1 MEWNEET
8 ANIIY
13 ASNDGYAGHLA
24 ASMYS
29 LLDNNRNIRNMDIYI
44 LSAQMCQE
52 YKERLAG
59 MAEAFHRTLRV
70 VELGDLKQRFDFE
83 IDTRGFDI
91 SAMGRLFAPQVLPGT
106 VKKALYLDCDT
117 IVCQSIRPLYET
129 GLGDAL
135 VGMVME
141 PTVYREMKE
150 SIGLGKDDPYYNSG
164 VLLMDLDRWRGED
177 VLKKL
182 LDFYKSCHGR
192 LFACDQDTINGA
204 LKGRIKTLPVKYNYF
219 TNYRYF
225 RYSTL
230 CTMCAAYREIGEEAY
245 LEARRSPAI
254 IHYLGDERPWIA
266 GNHNHFKKLYEY
278 YLARTPWKDTPR
290 QTGKERY
297 MHMWWL
303 FNRLT
308 WLCPP
313 FRLWVSRH
321 MGMKLVDSRRKRK

>member
-1 MEWNEET
+1 MNVV
-8 ANIIY
+8 Y
-13 ASNDGYAGHLA
+13 ASNDAYVRHLGT
-24 ASMYS
+24 SMCS
-29 LLDNNRNIRNMDIYI
+29 LFDRNRSCQSITVYI
-44 LSAQMCQE
+44 LSLGLSEDSRAKLEEIAGQ
-52 YKERLAG
+52 YGRRLVF
-59 MAEAFHRTLRV
+59 AEV
-70 VELGDLKQRFDFE
+70 GDLESRFDFPV
-83 IDTRGFDI
+83 DTGGYDLSI
-91 SAMGRLFAPQVLPGT
+91 MSRLFMGELLPNS
-106 VKKALYLDCDT
+106 VKRVLYLDCDT

-150 SIGLGKDDPYYNSG
+150 SIGLGRDDPYYNSG